1 MSLLIYSGLLY
12 LVGISIVLAF
22 KPLLMFS
29 KDGNWKE
36 FGIGRSKERYT
47 WMPFWLFAIL
57 WAIVSYTIV
66 LVIVGN
72 EGSNQT
78 MNVNTVKNNRS
89 SRGTSNKRFAMA
101 MNQQNNN
108 TELDTD
114 NNGDGDA
121 EMDLNEAMPV
131 TSMKNGY
138 YVVNRTGPMK
148 NGKLQYVYLG
158 PRAPNLQYEDG
169 TF

>member
-101 MNQQNNN
+101 MNQQNN
-108 TELDTD
+108 TEVDAD

-121 EMDLNEAMPV
+121 EIDLNEAMPV

>member
-78 MNVNTVKNNRS
+78 VNVNTVKNNRS

-101 MNQQNNN
+101 MNHQNNN
-108 TELDTD
+108 TEVDAD

-158 PRAPNLQYEDG
+158 PHAPNLQYEDG